1 MGKIKKKGE
10 SGAATNYISR
20 NMAIK
25 KLQISLAQ
33 FRRLCIIKGIYPREP
48 RNKKKVNKGS
58 TAPKTFYYKKD
69 IQFLLHE
76 PVLHKL
82 REIRSHQRKINRAI
96 GKKEWAV
103 AKLLESQRPEYRLDH
118 IIKERYPSFNL
129 AVRDLDDA
137 LSMLALFATLPM
149 HSGVI
154 KPSTIKNCAR
164 LVTEFQHY
172 VMIAGRL
179 KKVFVSIKG
188 IYYQADIGGSDVTWI
203 VPHPFSQ
210 DTPRDVD
217 FRIMATFLD
226 LYETLVGFTNYKLY
240 TDLNLVYPPK
250 MKNETLDSG
259 LAGFVVETVEG
270 KGFLDGIKESET
282 SDATSAPNRKARKEV
297 EKRVKNLA
305 STIGKFSDA
314 NAEQEEMDE
323 DADEEDEDKDIP
335 SAIVE
340 PTDASEMVPSL
351 KDAAK
356 ISTTR
361 TASNSHK
368 LFHSCV
374 FFLSREVPR
383 NSLEFVIK
391 SFGGK
396 VGWPETSGAGAAVAE
411 SDPTITHQIVDRS
424 MAPGETRH
432 DTRDYVQ
439 PQWIYDCINAGKL
452 VKTKGYH
459 IGENLPAH
467 LSPFGGGKEGYVPS
481 EAALSAIAASKGV
494 TEESDEEDAEK
505 DAVEANVMEAD
516 AEEEEEEDDVE
527 DDDEE
532 EDENKGP
539 LDSDDEEQVYQAELE
554 AEAAGLSFTE
564 YMQKKDAEEKGLSK
578 KKSTD
583 TAGKKRKISAAE
595 AEAAEEKELAKMLM
609 NKKERRLYGQIEF
622 GRKKKEEEA
631 KKLLDRRV
639 AHQKTEAKK
648 AKETKNAEVA
658 TPAKAPAAAAK
669 SPAAVKSPAAAK
681 SPAVTKTP
689 AVAKSPAAATPKAA
703 KSVKST
709 PSKSAAVTP
718 GSSKKARKA

>member
-314 NAEQEEMDE
+314 NAEQEDMDE

-452 VKTKGYH
+452 LKTKGYH

-639 AHQKTEAKK
+639 AHQKAEAKK

-658 TPAKAPAAAAK
+658 TPAKAPVAAAK
-669 SPAAVKSPAAAK
+669 SPAAVKS
-681 SPAVTKTP
+681 P

>member
-622 GRKKKEEEA
+622 GRKKKDEEA

>member
-82 REIRSHQRKINRAI
+82 REIRAHQRKINRAV

-282 SDATSAPNRKARKEV
+282 DATSAPTRKARKEV

-314 NAEQEEMDE
+314 NAEQEDADE
-323 DADEEDEDKDIP
+323 DADEEDDDKDIP

-411 SDPTITHQIVDRS
+411 IDPTITHQIVDRS

-481 EAALSAIAASKGV
+481 EGALSAIAASKGV
-494 TEESDEEDAEK
+494 TEESDGEEEK
-505 DAVEANVMEAD
+505 DAVEAKVMEAD
-516 AEEEEEEDDVE
+516 AEEGEEDDDVE

-578 KKSTD
+578 KKPASTD
-583 TAGKKRKISAAE
+583 APGKKRKISAAE

-648 AKETKNAEVA
+648 AKETKIAEAA
-658 TPAKAPAAAAK
+658 TPSK
-669 SPAAVKSPAAAK
+669 SPAFATPAK
-681 SPAVTKTP
+681 SPAVTKSPTAAKSP
-689 AVAKSPAAATPKAA
+689 AAKSPAAATPKAA
-703 KSVKST
+703 KVASVKST
-709 PSKSAAVTP
+709 PSKNAAATP
-718 GSSKKARKA
+718 GSSKKARKV